1 MPAQML
7 ASFCRWVI
15 MDAQMDWYDGHCW
28 QCGAPAQ
35 PDVKGRVLCSR
46 CRFRLAVNDLVLSGS
61 RHGMEWY
68 LTHCWHCE
76 EADVSP
82 DDDLGLCSSCRGEL
96 AETLVAS

>member
-1 MPAQML
+1 
-7 ASFCRWVI
+7 
-15 MDAQMDWYDGHCW
+15 MDWYDAHCW
-28 QCGAPAQ
+28 QCGATAQ

-82 DDDLGLCSSCRGEL
+82 DDDLGLCPACRGEL
-96 AETLVAS
+96 AASRVAS